1 MCMCVSACVKMLEEQ
16 NAGIGA
22 SKNKM
27 QASGLEDKMR
37 ASGLQDKMRASGL
50 EDKMQ
55 ASGSPDACIVFF
67 DAPKNTMSGSHTH
80 MRVCTLVRASQDDT
94 CHRV

>member
-27 QASGLEDKMR
+27 KASGLEDKMQ
-37 ASGLQDKMRASGL
+37 ASGLQ
-50 EDKMQ
+50 DKMQ

-94 CHRV
+94 CQSR